1 MSDRPREYTY
11 AGKPEE
17 TTRLEAQAKA
27 FEKII
32 EKELQILNLK
42 PNMKVLDAG
51 CGTGAVTRRMALKV
65 YPEHAYG
72 IDIDPLFISEAK
84 KTALKEGI
92 KNTKF
97 ELGNIDNLTYDD
109 GMFDLSYCRLVLMH
123 VRNPVKTI
131 AEFKR
136 VTKKGGIVAAS
147 DVDDGAILAFPE
159 SPRFFDLLS
168 KLGQFAKARG
178 IDRYIGRKLFSLFS
192 EAGLESINIYPLP
205 AHATQ
210 QNPDALKTLVSVPAQ
225 IAEQDKDAMIREGAA
240 TAKDYE
246 DAMHE
251 VQLMLKHPGAF
262 AMGMTFLAVGR
273 VV

>member
-1 MSDRPREYTY
+1 VSVRPREYVY

-17 TTRLEAQAKA
+17 AMRLEAQAKA

-32 EKELQILNLK
+32 EKELQILDLK

-51 CGTGAVTRRMALKV
+51 CGTGAVTRKMASKV
-65 YPEHAYG
+65 HPEEAYG
-72 IDIDPLFISEAK
+72 IDLDPLFISEAK
-84 KTALKEGI
+84 KTALSEGI
-92 KNTKF
+92 KNAKF
-97 ELGNIDNLTYDD
+97 ELGNIDGLTYDD

-123 VRNPVKTI
+123 VRSPVKTI

-159 SPRFFDLLS
+159 APRFFDLLS
-168 KLGQFAKARG
+168 RLGRFARTRG
-178 IDRYIGRKLFSLFS
+178 IDRYVGRKLFSLFS
-192 EAGLESINIYPLP
+192 EAGLESVNIYPLP
-205 AHATQ
+205 AYATQ
-210 QNPDALKTLVSVPAQ
+210 QNPDALKMLVSVSTQ
-225 IAEQDKDAMIREGAA
+225 IAEQDKDAMIREGAT

-246 DAMHE
+246 EAMQE